1 MTILAS
7 RLAKS
12 INSCA
17 VFGKERET
25 RKKRFPVRENFYV
38 ELQNNARERKT
49 TKKKHTGA
57 LNKVIPFEI
66 QKNRCTDGG
75 IYILD
80 IVFQCS
86 SSEPFIALNR
96 LSTLL
101 HINPLVIFTRYGYG
115 LAPLENGRVWL

>member
-17 VFGKERET
+17 VFGERE
-25 RKKRFPVRENFYV
+25 
-38 ELQNNARERKT
+38 REREEKT
-49 TKKKHTGA
+49 VSSWRKLLREIAEQRKRTQQQKNIRAA

-75 IYILD
+75 ILYIYSVA
-80 IVFQCS
+80 VFK
-86 SSEPFIALNR
+86 L
-96 LSTLL
+96 
-101 HINPLVIFTRYGYG
+101 
-115 LAPLENGRVWL
+115 